1 VNDTLQKSLAS
12 ALQTVL
18 DGLKAGYE
26 FGSKEIPLILA
37 EKLRYELAVAS
48 FETVVFLVGGIGVIV
63 TVRKLWAFHKKDT
76 FNNDDAALGAV
87 LTGALGGGF
96 FVFGFIYNL
105 EQALKIYLAPR
116 IYLLDWLV
124 ELLKK

>member
-1 VNDTLQKSLAS
+1 MNDTLQKTLAS

-26 FGSKEIPLILA
+26 FGSREIPLILA

-48 FETVVFLVGGIGVIV
+48 FETIVCLVGGIAVAL
-63 TVRKLWAFHKKDT
+63 TVRKLWAIHMKDT
-76 FNNDDAALGAV
+76 FNNDGAALGAV
-87 LTGALGGGF
+87 FTGVLGGGF
-96 FVFGFIYNL
+96 FTFGFVYSFEL
-105 EQALKIYLAPR
+105 ALKIYLAPR
-116 IYLLDWLV
+116 VYLLDWLV